1 MEGKIRFLVL
11 AVAVVFARFEA
22 DAAASA
28 EPPKFQDVLYS
39 AKILTEASDSQNL
52 HLRLGT
58 VKRTRSSKSRL
69 IAIIN
74 GEGNSVQAVCE
85 RVVGY
90 ESTRSYVQVTML
102 CEGPLFPEP
111 SITAFTVPNPTK
123 HLRLKALIKNQAQHM
138 NAAKRSPVT

>member
-1 MEGKIRFLVL
+1 MEGQIRFLIL
-11 AVAVVFARFEA
+11 AVALVFARSEA
-22 DAAASA
+22 NAAVSV
-28 EPPKFQDVLYS
+28 PSPKFRDVLYS
-39 AKILTEASDSQNL
+39 AKILTETSDSQNL

-69 IAIIN
+69 IAVIN
-74 GEGNSVQAVCE
+74 GEGNSVEAVCE

-90 ESTRSYVQVTML
+90 ETTRSYVQVTML

-123 HLRLKALIKNQAQHM
+123 HLRLKALIKSQAQHM